1 MKKYKYLTPPD
12 DMEVV
17 YLLVVS
23 ELRWNDDHSNG
34 TDAKADAKYVKDTLP
49 KILIDSIPTV
59 GDITWVHKVSITN
72 KTTKELDLNVSSVH
86 IERNRFGANIHPS
99 CFEILHTS
107 KQKIRK

>member
-1 MKKYKYLTPPD
+1 MKKYKYSTPPD
-12 DMEVV
+12 DIEVV

-23 ELRWNDDHSNG
+23 ELRWNQELHYDNEPSI
-34 TDAKADAKYVKDTLP
+34 KYVKDTVP
-49 KILIDSIPTV
+49 KSLKDFIPSV
-59 GDITWVHKVSITN
+59 GDITWVNKISITN

-86 IERNRFGANIHPS
+86 IERNRFNANIDPS

>member
-23 ELRWNDDHSNG
+23 ELRWNQELHYDDEPG
-34 TDAKADAKYVKDTLP
+34 IKYVKDSLP
-49 KILIDSIPTV
+49 KSLKDFIPSV
-59 GDITWVHKVSITN
+59 GDITWVNKVSITN

-86 IERNRFGANIHPS
+86 IERNRFGANIDPS